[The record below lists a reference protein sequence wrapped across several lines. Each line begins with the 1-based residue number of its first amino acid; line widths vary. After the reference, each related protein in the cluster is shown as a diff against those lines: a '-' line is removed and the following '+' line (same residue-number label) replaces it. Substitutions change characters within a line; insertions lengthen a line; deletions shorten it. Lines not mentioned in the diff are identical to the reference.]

1 MMRLTGFLGLFLS
14 FIAGAFAQT
23 TTVAPSQATISPA
36 AIAQI
41 KPGSYSGKMT
51 EENGKGTADV
61 KIEIKHVTA
70 DGRVTARVQSSH
82 ARKSCAASLPLNG
95 VVLPSGEMRLEVDD
109 GAPEGCE
116 RVYQAKLSGTS
127 VSGTYID
134 AVSRVG
140 GKLIPKKK

>member
-1 MMRLTGFLGLFLS
+1 MIRYAAFPVLFLS
-14 FIAGAFAQT
+14 LIAGAMAQS

-41 KPGSYSGKMT
+41 KPGSYSGKLT
-51 EENGKGTADV
+51 EEGGKGTADV
-61 KIEIKHVTA
+61 KMDIKHVTA

-95 VVLPSGEMRLEVDD
+95 IVLPTAEMRLEVDD

-116 RVYQAKLSGTS
+116 RVYNVKIAGSGVT
-127 VSGTYID
+127 GTYID
-134 AVSRVG
+134 AVTRTG
-140 GKLIPKKK
+140 GKLVPRKK

>member
-14 FIAGAFAQT
+14 FGVLAQT

-51 EENGKGTADV
+51 EEGGKGTADV
-61 KIEIKHVTA
+61 KMDIKHVTA

-95 VVLPSGEMRLEVDD
+95 IVLPTGEMRLEVDD

-116 RVYQAKLSGTS
+116 RVYMLKLAGTG

-134 AVSRVG
+134 AVTRVK
-140 GKLIPKKK
+140 GKGLVPKK